1 MDISRHLEVI
11 ERLVG
16 IVEPGTEASL
26 EANGYEYNIEYTG
39 TLYSVEISKNG
50 LKLKILYNIS
60 TKKAKKAKS

>member
-26 EANGYEYNIEYTG
+26 EANGYEYNIEYSG
-39 TLYSVEISKNG
+39 TLYSIEISKNG
-50 LKLKILYNIS
+50 MLVVRLEFKILDHLFL
-60 TKKAKKAKS
+60 

>member
-50 LKLKILYNIS
+50 MLVVRLEFKRLDHLLL
-60 TKKAKKAKS
+60 

>member
-26 EANGYEYNIEYTG
+26 EANGYEYNIEYSG

-50 LKLKILYNIS
+50 MLVVRLEFKRLDHLS
-60 TKKAKKAKS
+60 L

>member
-26 EANGYEYNIEYTG
+26 EANGYEYNIEYSG
-39 TLYSVEISKNG
+39 TLYSIEISKNG
-50 LKLKILYNIS
+50 MLVVRLEFKRLDHLFL
-60 TKKAKKAKS
+60 

>member
-26 EANGYEYNIEYTG
+26 EANGYEYNIEYSG

-50 LKLKILYNIS
+50 MLVVRLEFKRLDHLLL
-60 TKKAKKAKS
+60 

>member
-50 LKLKILYNIS
+50 MLVVRLEFKRLDHLFL
-60 TKKAKKAKS
+60 